1 MSAIGFPGILGGREQ
16 RCFADRGSFP
26 AKHAIRLHSELSH
39 SKGGKQEMLK
49 EHFLISM
56 FVTCSCLTSTISSSV
71 AAEKQKYYF
80 LVFSNPVSGK
90 EDTYLKWYEG
100 QHIHDLLRI
109 PGFVAAQFFKL
120 SDTQFDG
127 TQPQRYMMIWEIET
141 DNLPAVFADVNAR
154 LKDGRTVFTD
164 AFDPGYNSITMYPI
178 TKRVTAEDVQGK
190 SVDEVGGISKSK

>member
-1 MSAIGFPGILGGREQ
+1 MLQNHLLIGTLL
-16 RCFADRGSFP
+16 ASF
-26 AKHAIRLHSELSH
+26 
-39 SKGGKQEMLK
+39 
-49 EHFLISM
+49 
-56 FVTCSCLTSTISSSV
+56 CLVSSITSSV

-80 LVFSNPVSGK
+80 MVYSNPVAGK

-154 LKDGRTVFTD
+154 LKDGRTVFSD
-164 AFDPGYNSITMYPI
+164 AFDPSYNSITMLPI
-178 TKRVTAEDVQGK
+178 TKRVTADEIKGK
-190 SVDEVGGISKSK
+190 SVDEVGAVAKRQ